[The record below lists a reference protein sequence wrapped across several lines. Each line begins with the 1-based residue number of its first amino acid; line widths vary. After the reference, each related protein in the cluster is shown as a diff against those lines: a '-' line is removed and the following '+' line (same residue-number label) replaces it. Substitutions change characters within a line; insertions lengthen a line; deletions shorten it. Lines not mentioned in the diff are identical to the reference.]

1 MKALSKKLNGLVNL
15 TIISLPLLL
24 YPSQAIS
31 QPLPIVELNHLP
43 VSSRGEG
50 LFAQPKVISPLQ
62 QGEGLEERLVSLPCI
77 DSSSECIEQLTGK
90 AIANSPELVTLDE
103 QIALIDQRLAVA
115 SERIEHTSKKRWT
128 NYLST
133 DPLRIAANVFGG
145 GDVQRDNI
153 AIADLEVKSAELEAY
168 RANLHRRQAEIK
180 SELNEEILSLV
191 LDYET
196 AEREYVLAQ
205 SKLTT
210 YNQQRQL
217 IEIDYQFG
225 NGSTTQMLSMWQQG
239 ESLEAEV
246 IQIEGKK
253 AEITRKLQQLTA
265 LSPPILGDLVGDRR
279 LTNSSNGSEK

>member
-1 MKALSKKLNGLVNL
+1 M
-15 TIISLPLLL
+15 
-24 YPSQAIS
+24 
-31 QPLPIVELNHLP
+31 
-43 VSSRGEG
+43 
-50 LFAQPKVISPLQ
+50 
-62 QGEGLEERLVSLPCI
+62 PCL

-103 QIALIDQRLAVA
+103 QIALIDKRLVVA
-115 SERIEHTSKKRWT
+115 GERIEHTSKKRWT

-180 SELNEEILSLV
+180 SELNEEILSLT

-196 AEREYVLAQ
+196 AERESVLAQ
-205 SKLTT
+205 SKLAT

-225 NGSTTQMLSMWQQG
+225 SGSTTQMLSMWQQG
-239 ESLEAEV
+239 EELSADIMEAD
-246 IQIEGKK
+246 GKQEK
-253 AEITRKLQQLTA
+253 IIRKIQQLTG
-265 LSPPILGDLVGDRR
+265 LTPI
-279 LTNSSNGSEK
+279 NNN